1 MASDEHEPRD
11 DPEAIDGSDAE
22 TSAGRDPEAV
32 GDPGGAYESTE
43 DPERSHDQDEADE
56 QDQEAAPV
64 AASSRA
70 RNLTL
75 LGIGTIAVL
84 GLVAFVLSR
93 SEEPPAAPTTTTT
106 TTTSTTTTVP
116 VRPALVSQVAT
127 VKPNLQRV
135 FIQETPPEG
144 WEAMTPAIVWEAPEL
159 PASQAEFDRPA
170 LPREDYKIQGRYKVD
185 GGWEFLNPGPFDGPT
200 AFLVTEQRGNW
211 AEVMMPVRP
220 NGTKGYLDVNQVDM
234 SEHDYRVE
242 LDISDRRLVAYKG
255 TEVIA
260 DTRVVVGRD
269 STRTPLGRFYV
280 TDKTQDTPSSFYGP
294 AMLPL
299 NSYSE
304 QLDTFDDG
312 VPVIAM
318 HGTTRPDLLGQ
329 AESNGCVR
337 MPNEIVSLL
346 YDQLP
351 IGTQVEIYA

>member
-1 MASDEHEPRD
+1 MASEDHEPQD
-11 DPEAIDGSDAE
+11 DSEAIDGSGTDPQEPAGQDGAGDLVEAAE
-22 TSAGRDPEAV
+22 P
-32 GDPGGAYESTE
+32 GDS
-43 DPERSHDQDEADE
+43 
-56 QDQEAAPV
+56 AAPV
-64 AASSRA
+64 AANSRT
-70 RNLTL
+70 RNLAM
-75 LGIGTIAVL
+75 LGVGVVAAL
-84 GLVAFVLSR
+84 GLIAFMLSR
-93 SEEPPAAPTTTTT
+93 SEEPPAPATTTTTTT
-106 TTTSTTTTVP
+106 TTTSTTTVP

-127 VKPNLQRV
+127 VRPELQSV

-144 WEAMTPAIVWEAPEL
+144 WDTMTPAVVWDAPEL

-170 LPREDYKIQGRYKVD
+170 LPREDYKIQGRYKVP
-185 GGWEFLNPGPFDGPT
+185 GGWEFLNPGPFNGPT
-200 AFLVTEQRGNW
+200 TFLVTEQRGNW

-220 NGTKGYLDVNQVDM
+220 NGTRGYLDVSQVDM

-260 DTRVVVGRD
+260 DTQVVVGRE

-280 TDKTQDTPSSFYGP
+280 TDKTEDTPSSFYGP

-304 QLDTFDDG
+304 QLDVFDDG

-318 HGTTRPDLLGQ
+318 HGTSNPASVGQ
-329 AESNGCVR
+329 AVSNGCVR
-337 MPNEIVSLL
+337 MPNEVVSLL

-351 IGTQVEIYA
+351 LGTQVEIYA